1 MCLPPLSAPT
11 GVKCC
16 SQDPIFKK
24 LAQTQS
30 YISLRSKSV
39 FPPHSSQLFSIVLLY
54 GCTASRYQFAWLL
67 FNYPEINRHLC
78 KLSFE
83 KTKLFWQFLSSPDTS
98 CRWDKNT
105 RITVP
110 LCKLGG
116 ENNFYQRIVKNISV
130 KFSTIKRFIV
140 ALSSKCNSWRKL
152 ALSVEKVIWNLEQR

>member
-78 KLSFE
+78 KLGFE
-83 KTKLFWQFLSSPDTS
+83 KKQNFSDNSFLVLTLLVGGIKTPGLQFLY
-98 CRWDKNT
+98 
-105 RITVP
+105 V
-110 LCKLGG
+110 
-116 ENNFYQRIVKNISV
+116 
-130 KFSTIKRFIV
+130 
-140 ALSSKCNSWRKL
+140 SW
-152 ALSVEKVIWNLEQR
+152 VEKIISINK